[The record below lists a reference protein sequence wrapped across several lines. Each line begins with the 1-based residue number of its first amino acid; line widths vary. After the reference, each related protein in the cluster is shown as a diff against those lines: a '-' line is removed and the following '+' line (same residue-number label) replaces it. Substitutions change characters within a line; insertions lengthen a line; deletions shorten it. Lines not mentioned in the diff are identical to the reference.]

1 MRRFTTPLHKFTLPV
16 DATDVLL
23 FRLTYDQNGET
34 ILEKRETEMNGSG
47 KLWQVKLTQ
56 KETGSFEPGF
66 ATVKVHFVTT
76 TGDSFVSD
84 KIPLCVD
91 GDSGGAVL
99 E

>member
-16 DATDVLL
+16 DRENVLL
-23 FRLTYDQNGET
+23 FRLSYDQNGKN
-34 ILEKRETEMNGSG
+34 ILEKREADMTASG
-47 KLWQVKLTQ
+47 KLWQIKLTQ
-56 KETGSFEPGF
+56 RETGSFSPGF

-91 GDSGGAVL
+91 GDSVGSVL